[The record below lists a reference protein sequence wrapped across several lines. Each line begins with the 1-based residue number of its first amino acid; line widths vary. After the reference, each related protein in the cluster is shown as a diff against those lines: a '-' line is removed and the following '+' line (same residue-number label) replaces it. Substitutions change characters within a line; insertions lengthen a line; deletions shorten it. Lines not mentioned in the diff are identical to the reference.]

1 MTPAIQAMRDW
12 LRSCPLVESAQEDG
26 VAFRISSLSADTEEY
41 SISDMPG
48 DPILKRY
55 FGGTVRL
62 KNYVLASRALYSPE
76 NTALQ
81 ADNSG
86 LWDELTDWVEA
97 QNACRSFPQLG
108 GGRTVRSVA
117 VTSSGYILE
126 ADSTTCRAQIQL
138 QLIYHQ
144 PKGALNP

>member
-12 LRSCPLVESAQEDG
+12 LRTCPLVAAAQEDG
-26 VAFRISSLSADTEEY
+26 VAFRISALSADTEEY
-41 SISDMPG
+41 SISDLPG

-55 FGGTVRL
+55 FSGTVRL
-62 KNYVLASRALYSPE
+62 KNYVLASRTTYSPE
-76 NTALQ
+76 NPALQ
-81 ADNSG
+81 ANNSG

-97 QNACRSFPQLG
+97 RNATHDFPQLG

-126 ADSTTCRAQIQL
+126 ADGTTCRAQVQL
-138 QLIYHQ
+138 QLIYNQ
-144 PKGALNP
+144 PKGAIL

>member
-1 MTPAIQAMRDW
+1 MTPAIYAMRDW
-12 LRSCPLVESAQEDG
+12 LRTCPLVASAQEDG
-26 VAFRISSLSADTEEY
+26 VAFRISSLSADTAEY

-55 FGGTVRL
+55 FSGTVRL
-62 KNYVLASRALYSPE
+62 KNYILASRTTYSPE
-76 NTALQ
+76 NLALQ

-97 QNACRSFPQLG
+97 QNARRNFPRLG
-108 GGRTVRSVA
+108 SGRTVRSVT

-126 ADSTTCRAQIQL
+126 AEGTTCRAQVQI
-138 QLIYHQ
+138 QLIYDQ
-144 PKGALNP
+144 PKGAIK